1 MKDDKILSIT
11 TQTLISDMVLFEIDV
26 SPSVDDVSVH
36 FKLYSPTDREI
47 LIQFVDAE
55 LFV

>member
-1 MKDDKILSIT
+1 
-11 TQTLISDMVLFEIDV
+11 MVLFEIDV
-26 SPSVDDVSVH
+26 SPFFDDVSVH
-36 FKLYSPTDREI
+36 FKQHSPTD